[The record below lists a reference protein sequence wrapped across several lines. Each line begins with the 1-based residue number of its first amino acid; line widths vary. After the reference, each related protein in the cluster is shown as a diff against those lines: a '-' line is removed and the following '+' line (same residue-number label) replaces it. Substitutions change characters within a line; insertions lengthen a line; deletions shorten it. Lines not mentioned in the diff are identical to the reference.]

1 MEREQTGLKDRNGQ
15 SILEGDIVEF
25 AVEYDFFRRAS
36 YDGPAATRMV
46 DTVKVIDGQVY
57 FIDADFGGGGYAWRH
72 AAHCRVIGNIHDANQ
87 IIQASA
93 AAVTAMAK
101 GRSVDRLVMP
111 KPPKKLN
118 LKAGTSAEYC
128 SRCGMVWSQCDCW
141 DPINQIT

>member
-25 AVEYDFFRRAS
+25 AVEYDFFRRAT

-57 FIDADFGGGGYAWRH
+57 FIDADIGGGGYAWRH
-72 AAHCRVIGNIHDANQ
+72 AAHCRVIGNIHDAN
-87 IIQASA
+87 

-111 KPPKKLN
+111 ISKPPKKLKKLN
-118 LKAGTSAEYC
+118 MKTGTSADYC
-128 SRCGMVWSQCDCW
+128 RRCGMVWTQCDCW
-141 DPINQIT
+141 DPINQIA